1 MLAQSQSRQSGGQ
14 GFGSAIP
21 RGRLFW
27 LSLVLLGFVAM
38 MALGSSHG
46 EVSIEAK
53 QVQGDAGT
61 AQSADQP
68 VFDGRG
74 KWTGY
79 AR

>member
-1 MLAQSQSRQSGGQ
+1 MSAQSQSTQSGGQ
-14 GFGSAIP
+14 SFVSAIP
-21 RGRLFW
+21 RGRQLW
-27 LSLVLLGFVAM
+27 LSLVLLGFVALV
-38 MALGSSHG
+38 ALGPTDG
-46 EVSIEAK
+46 EVSMEAK
-53 QVQGDAGT
+53 QVPDDAGT